1 MTTRNRHATSTRPAR
16 TRSAPGPAAENAQA
30 PLTVPSRP
38 GPHARV
44 GQVTEAN
51 GAPMSTDPVVD
62 HTYTVPEAAAL
73 CGCSIDTVRRHLRD
87 RRFPRAFQDGD
98 VSNAAW
104 RIPLPDLVSAGLYQ
118 PGPVEPEPPTEPTP
132 VASAEGS
139 TELAA
144 RLQHAER
151 TIEQL
156 LQQNQHLLQLLE
168 RTLGAPDQSAQAA
181 VRRVS

>member
-1 MTTRNRHATSTRPAR
+1 MTARNRTATSTRPAGR
-16 TRSAPGPAAENAQA
+16 RSPPGPATGNAQA
-30 PLTVPSRP
+30 PLMVPPRP

-51 GAPMSTDPVVD
+51 GAPMSSDPVFD
-62 HTYTVPEAAAL
+62 STYMVPEAAAL

-87 RRFPRAFQDGD
+87 GRFPRAFQDGD

-104 RIPLPDLVSAGLYQ
+104 RIPLSDLVAAGLYQ
-118 PGPVEPEPPTEPTP
+118 PGPAEPDPPAEQTG
-132 VASAEGS
+132 VAPAEGS
-139 TELAA
+139 TELLA

-156 LQQNQHLLQLLE
+156 LQQNQQLLQLLE
-168 RTLGAPDQSAQAA
+168 RSLGAPDPSAQAA